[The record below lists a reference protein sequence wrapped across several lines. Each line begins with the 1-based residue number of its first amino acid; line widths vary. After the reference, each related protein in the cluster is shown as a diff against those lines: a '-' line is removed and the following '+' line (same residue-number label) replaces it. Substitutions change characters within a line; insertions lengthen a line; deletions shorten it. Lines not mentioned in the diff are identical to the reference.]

1 MTTAVA
7 TPIPEISTL
16 LDDFLV
22 AKNKAEGGRSIT
34 GNATWRAS
42 KLGSCLKAQ
51 YLEFFLKQPKLE
63 EFSALTLRRF
73 EVGNQW
79 GRQFARWFR
88 EMGYGVEE
96 EVELHDEDLD
106 VGAHGDFI
114 LTSQRGNKV
123 GIELKSMNSMYFWY
137 RAREKETVASPEH
150 MMQTATYDILARK
163 QGLEIPWLVLCV
175 SKDDL
180 TMNQDLVTEAHRE
193 RALDRLN
200 TLNLAVATGKI
211 PPCTCTDPEGNYNGN
226 EWKYCCYWPGKPE
239 NKKRKGAKPDAG
251 VACCEVAA

>member
-1 MTTAVA
+1 MSEQFQPV
-7 TPIPEISTL
+7 PNISLL
-16 LDDFLV
+16 LDQHLLE
-22 AKNKAEGGRSIT
+22 KNQAEGNREIV

-42 KLGSCLKAQ
+42 KLGACLKAQ

-73 EVGNQW
+73 EVGHQW
-79 GRQFARWFR
+79 GRQFARWFK
-88 EMGYGVEE
+88 EMGFEVQE
-96 EVELHDEDLD
+96 EVELYDEELN

-137 RAREKETVASPEH
+137 RARELETVASPEH

-163 QGLEIPWLVLCV
+163 QGIEIPWLVLCV

-180 TMNQDLVTEAHRE
+180 TMNQDIVTEAHRE
-193 RALDRLN
+193 RALDRLRV
-200 TLNLAVATGKI
+200 LNQAIKTGKI
-211 PPCTCTDPEGNYNGN
+211 PTCTCTDPEGNYNGN
-226 EWKYCCYWPGKPE
+226 EWKYCGYWPGRPE
-239 NKKRKGAKPDAG
+239 NKKKKGAKPEPG
-251 VACCEVAA
+251 LVCCEVAA